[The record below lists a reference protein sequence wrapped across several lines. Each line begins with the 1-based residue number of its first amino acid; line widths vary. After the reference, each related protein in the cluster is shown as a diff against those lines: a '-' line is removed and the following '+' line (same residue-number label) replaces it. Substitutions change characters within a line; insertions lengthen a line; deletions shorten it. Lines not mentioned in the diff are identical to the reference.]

1 MPHMKDLTA
10 FEKNNEDLNPIS
22 VLVKFAPLVKLRAL
36 HFSSNENELE
46 DLIQEGNIGL
56 YNAISRFDG
65 ERSSFKTFAT
75 RCIDSAIID
84 YLRKSGKNSVIPAAM
99 KVDIEGI
106 DIADKTPGPE
116 YTVSIKDEYSAL
128 VKKAKAELS
137 SFEFS
142 VFSSLLSGASKSQI
156 AKEQKVDTKSINNA
170 VFRIRAKLK

>member
-1 MPHMKDLTA
+1 MPHNDDSLVLKR
-10 FEKNNEDLNPIS
+10 NNEDLNPIS
-22 VLVKFAPLVKLRAL
+22 VLVKYASLVKLRAL
-36 HFSSNENELE
+36 HFSLNEDELE

-56 YNAISRFDG
+56 YNAIARFDNK
-65 ERSSFKTFAT
+65 RSSFKTFAT

-84 YLRKSGKNSVIPAAM
+84 YLRKSGRASAVPESM
-99 KVDIEGI
+99 KVDIENI

-137 SFEFS
+137 DFEFS
-142 VFSSLLSGASKSQI
+142 VFRGCIRGVSKAQI
-156 AKEQKVDTKSINNA
+156 AKEQNVDVKSVNNA